1 MCLDL
6 SNIRRGT
13 SFVNR
18 NEMIS
23 MFTNFLNTAI
33 RSLLREKQYALIKI
47 AGLALGLGTCLV
59 LMLYISLQLS
69 YDEMHRD
76 VDREYRVI
84 QTNIWDAAG
93 GMFHSTGPAVSAAL
107 TDAIPEIESVM
118 RINTPGPQLIRYQPS
133 SGETVLAY
141 QEENVLAA
149 DSNFFS
155 FFDFKLK
162 QGNPK
167 SALVGIGKVVLSDDA
182 ARRLFGDEPALGKI
196 IQLGDDNISVEV
208 TGVTEKQPENI
219 HFHFDYLLSMHTNPG
234 VRQFEWSWIWTQ
246 VVTYVKLVPGA
257 DIATVDAKVRTLA
270 DRYAPAC
277 FQRLGMDYK
286 EFIAQRGG
294 WFLALQPVRDIHL
307 RSAGIGNRLG
317 PVNDITNVYILGS
330 IAAIILALAV
340 VNFVNLSTA
349 RGSKRAKEVGVKKT
363 LGVTKSELI
372 LQFQVENI
380 LLTTISMLLGLGVM
394 EILRFVI
401 QPMLGIA
408 IPLDIWSVPTIAIVV
423 VGVPLVVGFLGGL
436 YPAFYLTSFRPAQV
450 LKGKIATGFGSSRLR
465 NALVI
470 FQFSISIALMS
481 STLIVFQQLS
491 YFQTRDTGIR
501 SENLLIV
508 NYADKLGNQIKS
520 FRNEVADM
528 AGVTGATVSMDIR
541 SSFEDI
547 YTREGDNQKVSISA
561 FKADEHFLKTS
572 GISLKAGRGF
582 EAGRPSDENAV
593 VITETTARALGW
605 IGEEAIGKR
614 ILYLGDDIGPLE
626 IIGIAKDF
634 NIQSLRQ
641 NIQPVMFLH
650 IDSKYWGDNRI
661 AMVRYE
667 PSSFKPLVSALEK
680 RWKQLSQAPFSY
692 TVYND
697 YLRAQYRQEE
707 RIVSLFSIFTVLSI
721 VIAVIG
727 LVGLVAYS
735 AEQRKK
741 EIGIRKVFGAS
752 RGRIYLLINRP
763 YVVLLAIS
771 LLAATPMTWYLMQQW
786 LDSFAYSIEIDL
798 TTFVAAG
805 MVELILALVCVG
817 YLSIRAS
824 TLNPVAVLKDE

>member
-1 MCLDL
+1 
-6 SNIRRGT
+6 
-13 SFVNR
+13 
-18 NEMIS
+18 

-47 AGLALGLGTCLV
+47 AGLSLGLGTSLV

-76 VDREYRVI
+76 VDREYRVVM
-84 QTNIWDAAG
+84 TNIWNATG

-107 TDAIPEIESVM
+107 SDAIPEIESVM
-118 RINTPGPQLIRYQPS
+118 RINTPGSQLIKYQPS
-133 SGETVLAY
+133 SGQSIIAY

-162 QGNPK
+162 QGNPNT
-167 SALVGIGKVVLSDDA
+167 ALTGIGKVVLSEDA
-182 ARRLFGDEPALGKI
+182 AKRLFGDEPALGKI
-196 IQLGDDNISVEV
+196 IQLGDNNISVEV

-219 HFHFDYLLSMHTNPG
+219 HFHFDYLFSMYTNAA

-246 VVTYVKLVPGA
+246 MVTYVKLVPGA
-257 DIATVDAKVRTLA
+257 DIKAVDAKVKTLA

-286 EFIAQRGG
+286 EFIGQRGG
-294 WFLALQPVRDIHL
+294 WFLALQPVRDVHL
-307 RSAGIGNRLG
+307 RSAEIGNRIG
-317 PVNDITNVYILGS
+317 PVNDIMNVYILGS

-363 LGVTKSELI
+363 LGVTKSMLI
-372 LQFQVENI
+372 TQFQVENI
-380 LLTTISMLLGLGVM
+380 LLTSVAMLLGLGVM

-408 IPLDIWSVPTIAIVV
+408 IPLDIWSVPTIATVII
-423 VGVPLVVGFLGGL
+423 GVPLVVGFLGGL

-450 LKGKIATGFGSSRLR
+450 LKGKLATGFGSSRLR
-465 NALVI
+465 NALVV
-470 FQFSISIALMS
+470 FQFTISIALMS

-491 YFQTRDTGIR
+491 YFQSRDTGIK
-501 SENLLIV
+501 SDNLLIV
-508 NYADKLGNQIKS
+508 NYADKLGEQLKS
-520 FRNEVADM
+520 FRNELVNM
-528 AGVTGATVSMDIR
+528 PGVNDAALSMDIR

-561 FKADEHFLKTS
+561 FKADEHFLSTS
-572 GISLKAGRGF
+572 GIVLKVGRGF
-582 EAGRPSDENAV
+582 DANRPSDTNAV

-614 ILYLGDDIGPLE
+614 ILYLGDELGPLE
-626 IIGIAKDF
+626 VIGIAKDF

-641 NIQPVMFLH
+641 SIQPVMFLH
-650 IDSKYWGDNRI
+650 IDSKYWGNNRI
-661 AMVRYE
+661 ALVRYE
-667 PSSFKPLVSALEK
+667 TSSFRSLVSSIES
-680 RWKQLSQAPFSY
+680 RWKQLSPAPFSY

-697 YLRAQYRQEE
+697 HLRAQYRQEE

-741 EIGIRKVFGAS
+741 EIGIRKVFGAT
-752 RGRIYLLINRP
+752 RGGIYVLINRP
-763 YVVLLAIS
+763 YVVLLAVS
-771 LLAATPMTWYLMQQW
+771 LTVATPLTWYLMQQW
-786 LDSFAYSIEIDL
+786 LDSFAYSTNISASTFILAGVIEL
-798 TTFVAAG
+798 V
-805 MVELILALVCVG
+805 LALVCVG
-817 YLSIRAS
+817 YLSLRA
-824 TLNPVAVLKDE
+824 TRLNPSVVLKDE